1 MTFQCVCLIMAL
13 VSRAVIHNNLRF
25 AILAELCEDIVG
37 DQVKALNKV
46 NEVRALV
53 RCAFGDVL
61 YSMKQKISA
70 HSSKIGTSTGVS
82 QCLRWRGR
90 GTWVVPLIFAA
101 LH

>member
-53 RCAFGDVL
+53 RCAFGDVP
-61 YSMKQKISA
+61 YSMKQK
-70 HSSKIGTSTGVS
+70 S
-82 QCLRWRGR
+82 QHIHQRSEHQQESRSVYVGGDGGHGWSL
-90 GTWVVPLIFAA
+90 
-101 LH
+101 